1 MVHNFPTRVW
11 PLDIFPAGSGYLSG
25 ARTGYK
31 ELTFLKIK
39 LEIERRFLSLEA
51 HQASHTQARVR
62 SLLLQHK
69 PSTSY
74 LLKCCGTLAT
84 SQSLWI
90 EAPLQSV
97 ITQKDQKE
105 TSSLRVWGRIKHGW
119 NMPSHENLAQSTFVF
134 PSSFSLCEYLPI
146 TSCVPSEQ
154 CLSFT
159 ATLCNWSFSNSIYQ
173 HLLSTDSVPSN

>member
-1 MVHNFPTRVW
+1 MVQPSLSQGWAIEHS
-11 PLDIFPAGSGYLSG
+11 SGRLGPSLCSLSG
-25 ARTGYK
+25 MRIGHK

-84 SQSLWI
+84 SQSLWM
-90 EAPLQSV
+90 ERLLY
-97 ITQKDQKE
+97 
-105 TSSLRVWGRIKHGW
+105 SL
-119 NMPSHENLAQSTFVF
+119 
-134 PSSFSLCEYLPI
+134 
-146 TSCVPSEQ
+146 
-154 CLSFT
+154 
-159 ATLCNWSFSNSIYQ
+159 
-173 HLLSTDSVPSN
+173 